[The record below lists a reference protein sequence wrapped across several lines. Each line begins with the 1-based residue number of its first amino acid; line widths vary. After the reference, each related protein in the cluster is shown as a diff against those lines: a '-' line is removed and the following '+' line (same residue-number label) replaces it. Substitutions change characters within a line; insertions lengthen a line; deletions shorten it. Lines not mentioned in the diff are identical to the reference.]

1 MESTT
6 WTEVKNGTNISLRIL
21 ENEWFK
27 VLSDFKI
34 QCENVAE
41 QRRPDVIVV
50 KKKQNRCVMVD
61 VASSEDQVVPKKVNL
76 VLVIIIVS
84 IKQYSREQ
92 VTLYCGS
99 LVRQNVLPNV
109 ILIIGINV

>member
-27 VLSDFKI
+27 ISSDFKI

-61 VASSEDQVVPKKVNL
+61 IASSEDQVVPKKVNL

-99 LVRQNVLPNV
+99 LVRQNAKCHLNYRH
-109 ILIIGINV
+109 